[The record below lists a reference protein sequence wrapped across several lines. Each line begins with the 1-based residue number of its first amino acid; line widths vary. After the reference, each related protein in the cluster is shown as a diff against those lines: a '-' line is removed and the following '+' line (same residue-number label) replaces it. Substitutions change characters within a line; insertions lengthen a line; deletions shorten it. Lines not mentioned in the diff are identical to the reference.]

1 MKRIR
6 EKFTFSNVMAL
17 TAVFIAMGGSA
28 YAGAKIGTSQL
39 KKNAVTT
46 PKIKNGA
53 VSKAKLKPGL
63 IRWAHIAS
71 SGDELHGSGFT
82 STRLS
87 PGIYRVTFVER
98 IDMCALQATPDAGWP
113 SFANATVD
121 GGSGGKAALLQLADS
136 TGSLADQQFYL
147 TVIC

>member
-63 IRWAHIAS
+63 IQWAHIAS
-71 SGDELHGSGFT
+71 SGDELNGTGFT
-82 STRLS
+82 SSRLA
-87 PGIYRVTFVER
+87 PGTYRVNFINRV
-98 IDMCALQATPDAGWP
+98 DMCSLQATPEAGLPSSASAALDAG
-113 SFANATVD
+113 
-121 GGSGGKAALLQLADS
+121 GGGKVVIVQTADS
-136 TGSLADQQFYL
+136 TGPIDQKFYL